1 MRLFFDKDG
10 QKWQRYPVG
19 LPAGVVYKNFVMP
32 MPVVVMLLGGRTE
45 PAWCL
50 DGELIGR
57 GKREPDPILWR
68 PYRPED
74 IMEIM
79 TTLKVDGV
87 V

>member
-1 MRLFFDKDG
+1 MRLFHSG
-10 QKWQRYPVG
+10 AQKWQRYPVG
-19 LPAGVVYKNFVMP
+19 LPAGVVWKNRVMP
-32 MPVVVMLLGGRTE
+32 IPIAIWYRGGEVE

-57 GKREPDPILWR
+57 GKREPDPIFWR
-68 PYRPED
+68 PYRPEV

-79 TTLKVDGV
+79 TTLKVGGV

>member
-1 MRLFFDKDG
+1 MRLFHSDV
-10 QKWQRYPVG
+10 QEWQRYPVG
-19 LPAGVVYKNFVMP
+19 LPAGVVFKNCVMP
-32 MPVVVMLLGGRTE
+32 MPVAVLYPGGEVE

-74 IMEIM
+74 VMEIM
-79 TTLKVDGV
+79 TTLKVGGV